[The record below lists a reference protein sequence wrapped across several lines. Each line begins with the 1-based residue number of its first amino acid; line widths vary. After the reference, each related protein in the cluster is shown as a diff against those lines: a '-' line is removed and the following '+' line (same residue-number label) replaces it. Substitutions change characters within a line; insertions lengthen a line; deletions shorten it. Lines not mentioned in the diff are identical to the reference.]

1 MLQNRLSFRCVIH
14 VPLSFETETRLRPG
28 LTLSGG
34 EILAAHAA
42 HADVPWSGLGAPV
55 VGVPVVLYP
64 PPISLCFLWVEALEI
79 SGIIWRSLGREFQ
92 PLHRRAHKEP
102 GT

>member
-14 VPLSFETETRLRPG
+14 VPLSFKTETRLRPG

-55 VGVPVVLYP
+55 VGVSCCTVSSVLP
-64 PPISLCFLWVEALEI
+64 LGRST
-79 SGIIWRSLGREFQ
+79 GDIWRSLGREFQ
-92 PLHRRAHKEP
+92 PLHRRAHKES

>member
-42 HADVPWSGLGAPV
+42 HADVPCSGLGAPV
-55 VGVPVVLYP
+55 VGVSCCTVSSSHLSVLPLGRSTGDIWNY
-64 PPISLCFLWVEALEI
+64 LEI
-79 SGIIWRSLGREFQ
+79 IGQGIST
-92 PLHRRAHKEP
+92 PAP
-102 GT
+102 